1 MEATIYPPPV
11 PLLSTTTLP
20 LFSTFVTGTIFNFII
35 HFAVLYEF
43 GMEMGSLLLQFGEY
57 FVKSIFPRCHVSFT
71 NWKGNDR
78 KKIIKSFLLLLY
90 QLGVNQ
96 VCHIWRVDTGH
107 WSGEVSSWQHGIMS
121 LCQNMLTPGLHWTLA
136 TSATS
141 LLQQYHQVWFMYLS
155 TNTSFDPVFAHWLQ
169 WWRCCCHGW
178 NVCFN
183 FDCLIRV
190 LLLPGKLFVY

>member
-1 MEATIYPPPV
+1 MCQLCNDNVHVGAGQGSLSSVNWGLPTTSHPDSRTPDKVEATIYPPPV

-57 FVKSIFPRCHVSFT
+57 FVKSIFPRCHVSQLT

-107 WSGEVSSWQHGIMS
+107 WSGEVSSWHHVIMS
-121 LCQNMLTPGLHWTLA
+121 
-136 TSATS
+136 S
-141 LLQQYHQVWFMYLS
+141 
-155 TNTSFDPVFAHWLQ
+155 
-169 WWRCCCHGW
+169 CHC
-178 NVCFN
+178 VRIC
-183 FDCLIRV
+183 
-190 LLLPGKLFVY
+190 